1 MSITGI
7 YKTPRRLRRLTQI
20 AQILIR
26 HGFGH
31 LVHQLNLQGFVPLPK
46 RVREPSAPT
55 EELAEDETLA
65 RRVVRVLEELGPTF
79 VKLGQLLSTRPDIVP
94 EDFARELR
102 RLQDNVLPFEG
113 ELAMQIVERELG
125 APIRENF
132 SEFDQ
137 TPVASG
143 SLGQVHKARLIDGTD
158 VVVKVKRPGIEQV
171 IFSDI
176 DLLMMAAKR
185 AETVPELAVFRPVML
200 TEELA
205 RSMRRELDFVTEAS
219 STARFCE
226 HFAGRDSIRIPRVYW
241 EYTTSSV
248 LTLERIGGV
257 SISGVERVREM
268 GADPKRLVEQI
279 TSLFMEQFFTLGMFH
294 ADPHPGNLLIDEQ
307 GRLGVIDFGLVGY
320 LDSELKAQLA
330 TLFIAL
336 SRRNFEVVVDIFSD
350 IGVIADDSN
359 MSELRSDLAELFET
373 FYGIPV
379 QKIDMREAFARVM
392 SIVRR
397 HGIVLPRDLVLLGR
411 SFVTVTGLA
420 QQLDPNFNLA
430 DAARPHAAA
439 LIRERLSPAQLAK
452 SVGMSLWHMS
462 NLASQLPRDLRRLL
476 KQALRGRLQLAFRH
490 EGLQDLIRELDRTG
504 NRLTLGVI
512 LAAMIVGSS
521 LIIANKIQISEIST
535 LGAVGFLFAA
545 LLGAWL
551 VLAILRSGRI

>member
-20 AQILIR
+20 AQVLIR

-31 LVHQLNLQGFVPLPK
+31 LVHQLNLQSFVPLPK
-46 RVREPSAPT
+46 RVREPSAPPEGF
-55 EELAEDETLA
+55 EEDDTLA
-65 RRVVRVLEELGPTF
+65 RRLVRVMEELGPTF

-94 EDFARELR
+94 EDLARELR
-102 RLQDNVLPFEG
+102 RLQDKVRPFDAKAAVE
-113 ELAMQIVERELG
+113 IVERELS

-132 SEFDQ
+132 AEFEE
-137 TPVASG
+137 TATASG

-158 VVVKVKRPGIEQV
+158 VVVKVKRPGIERT

-176 DLLMMAAKR
+176 DLLMMVAKR
-185 AETVPELAVFRPVML
+185 AEGVPDLAIFRPVML
-200 TEELA
+200 TEEFG
-205 RSMRRELDFVTEAS
+205 RCMRRELDFVTEAS
-219 STARFCE
+219 STSRFYE
-226 HFAGRDSIRIPRVYW
+226 HFGEKDSVRIPKVYW

-248 LTLERIGGV
+248 LTLERIDGV
-257 SISGVERVREM
+257 SISGPDRVREM
-268 GADPKRLVEQI
+268 GSDPKEVVDRI
-279 TSLFMEQFFTLGMFH
+279 TSMFMEQFFTLGLFH
-294 ADPHPGNLLIDEQ
+294 ADPHPGNLLIDEK
-307 GRLGVIDFGLVGY
+307 GRIGIIDFGLVGH
-320 LDSELKAQLA
+320 LDSELKGQLA
-330 TLFIAL
+330 TMFIAL
-336 SRRNFEVVVDIFSD
+336 SRRNFEVVVDIF
-350 IGVIADDSN
+350 ADMGLITDDTSF
-359 MSELRSDLAELFET
+359 SELQSELAELFET

-379 QKIDMREAFARVM
+379 QKIDMRDAFSRVM

-420 QQLDPNFNLA
+420 QMLDPNFNLA

-439 LIRERLSPAQLAK
+439 LIRERLSPTQVAK
-452 SVGMSLWHMS
+452 SVGMSLWHLS
-462 NLASQLPRDLRRLL
+462 NLASQLPRDLRRLT
-476 KQALRGRLQLAFRH
+476 KQVLRGNLQLAFRH

-504 NRLTLGVI
+504 NRVTLGII

-535 LGAVGFLFAA
+535 LGAAGFFFAA
-545 LLGAWL
+545 VLGAWL